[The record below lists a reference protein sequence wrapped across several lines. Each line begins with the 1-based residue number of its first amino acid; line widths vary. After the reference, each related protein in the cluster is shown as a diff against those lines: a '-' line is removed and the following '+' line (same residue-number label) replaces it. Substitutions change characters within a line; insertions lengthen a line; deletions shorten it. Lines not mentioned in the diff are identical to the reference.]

1 MNKTILA
8 AAILAMA
15 AFAGVMIVGDDTDA
29 EDAAPTP
36 VAPNKVVYQIGVYSC
51 EYPIVDGSFTV
62 KDIADFDLEYAGTFK
77 SWKVAETS
85 VTYLSGQTVSITGIT
100 TADGKYVLRADIDQK
115 AYFYVGESKVAT
127 IDNASESTL
136 AFPTNGADAAKIF
149 EKQTVE
155 SGYTFKGW
163 MSGDKL
169 YIVERTVVTPAEGE
183 TPATYTYALK
193 LIKSDGS
200 REAVTDILG
209 MTFTASIQKNYA
221 VIWTVDGTQIAKGDV
236 ASPNT
241 PAAPVKANYNFIG
254 WQIGDKVVI
263 TYNAGLASGADQG
276 YRIDGKTLVEAKF
289 FEGIAADVELKAVFE
304 PIQLTVIFQVGEFT
318 SAQTVLYGA
327 VAMKPELPAGYIAW
341 MLGEKEFDFDTPI
354 TENITIIALEGEPA
368 TVYAVT
374 FEIEGQTPVKLDS
387 ENYKKSI
394 PDTAREGYAFQG
406 WVVKGASQYVDPMTY
421 EITGD
426 ITFVAVYKEVA
437 PPEPEQPKFYQ
448 TPLGQC
454 AIILAVFVVG
464 LVFYGIFTGRINVP
478 KFKISRVEK
487 AEESAVEQV
496 EEEKKP

>member
-1 MNKTILA
+1 MKSSIMNKTILA

-29 EDAAPTP
+29 DTP
-36 VAPNKVVYQIGVYSC
+36 VTPIKVVYQIGVYSF

-62 KDIADFDLEYAGTFK
+62 KDITDFDIEFAGTFK
-77 SWKVAETS
+77 SWKVTENS
-85 VTYLSGQTVSITGIT
+85 VTYLPGQTVSITGIT
-100 TADGKYVLRADIDQK
+100 TADGKYVLKAEIDQK
-115 AYFYVGESKVAT
+115 AYFYVESDKIAE
-127 IDNASESTL
+127 IDNGSAATL
-136 AFPTNGADAAKIF
+136 AFPTSGTAVEKIF
-149 EKQTVE
+149 EKQTVAP
-155 SGYTFKGW
+155 GYTFKGW

-169 YIVERTVVTPAEGE
+169 YIVEQTPVTPA
-183 TPATYTYALK
+183 TDPATYTYALK
-193 LIKSDGS
+193 LIKSNGD

-209 MTFTASIQKNYA
+209 MVFTASVQKNYA
-221 VIWTVDGTQIAKGDV
+221 VVWTVDGTQIAKGDV
-236 ASPNT
+236 ANPSI

-254 WQIGDKVVI
+254 WQIGDEVAI

-276 YRIDGKTLVEAKF
+276 YRVDGKTLAEAKF
-289 FEGIAADVELKAVFE
+289 FERITADVELKAVFE
-304 PIQLTVIFQVGEFT
+304 PIQLAVTFQVGEFT
-318 SAQTVLYGA
+318 STQTVLYGEK
-327 VAMKPELPAGYIAW
+327 AMKPELPAGYIAW

-354 TENITIIALEGEPA
+354 TENITIVALEGEPA

-487 AEESAVEQV
+487 TEEPAVEQV

>member
-1 MNKTILA
+1 MKSSIMNKTILA

-15 AFAGVMIVGDDTDA
+15 AFAGVMVVGDDTDA
-29 EDAAPTP
+29 ADAEQFFVTYA
-36 VAPNKVVYQIGVYSC
+36 
-51 EYPIVDGSFTV
+51 VDGKTIVTLPADADGKVKLLSINVAEDTYKILKANYDLIGWNYFDGTV
-62 KDIADFDLEYAGTFK
+62 TIKYEPEAALTLTKSITLEPAWDLEDDMVAVNFIADDKAVCDEQVVGKETVDGITVPANPSKAGFK
-77 SWKVAETS
+77 FVGWYPSTDAKQTVDNNIVAGKIKAPAES
-85 VTYLSGQTVSITGIT
+85 VTYVAKFVAIYDITFVVEGT
-100 TADGKYVLRADIDQK
+100 TISTISTGDGAI
-115 AYFYVGESKVAT
+115 
-127 IDNASESTL
+127 
-136 AFPTNGADAAKIF
+136 
-149 EKQTVE
+149 
-155 SGYTFKGW
+155 
-163 MSGDKL
+163 
-169 YIVERTVVTPAEGE
+169 
-183 TPATYTYALK
+183 
-193 LIKSDGS
+193 
-200 REAVTDILG
+200 
-209 MTFTASIQKNYA
+209 
-221 VIWTVDGTQIAKGDV
+221 TQIP
-236 ASPNT
+236 S
-241 PAAPVKANYNFIG
+241 APSKAHYNFLG
-254 WQIGDKVVI
+254 WGLDGKVVI
-263 TYNAGLASGADQG
+263 TYNAGLTEKGDDDG
-276 YRIDGKTLVEAKF
+276 YRIDGKDITASKYF
-289 FEGIAADVELKAVFE
+289 DDVQANIQFVAIFE
-304 PIQLTVIFQVGEFT
+304 PVQLTVTFQVGEFVST
-318 SAQTVLYGA
+318 QTVLYGEK
-327 VAMKPELPAGYIAW
+327 AMKPELPAGYIAW

-354 TENITIIALEGEPA
+354 TENITIVALEGEPA

-487 AEESAVEQV
+487 TEEPAVEQV

>member
-29 EDAAPTP
+29 
-36 VAPNKVVYQIGVYSC
+36 
-51 EYPIVDGSFTV
+51 
-62 KDIADFDLEYAGTFK
+62 ADTEQYL
-77 SWKVAETS
+77 
-85 VTYLSGQTVSITGIT
+85 VTY
-100 TADGKYVLRADIDQK
+100 TADGKTIVTLPADADGKITLLSGETLGNAPYNVSKRGYALDGWNYFDGTATIKYDAGREITLSKSITLEAAWILDSDKFVAINFIADGKAVDKEQVIEKPTEEGTKITITVPKDPSKTGYKFLGWYESSDSDQK
-115 AYFYVGESKVAT
+115 TVSFEVTEENEAKM
-127 IDNASESTL
+127 
-136 AFPTNGADAAKIF
+136 DAK
-149 EKQTVE
+149 
-155 SGYTFKGW
+155 S
-163 MSGDKL
+163 
-169 YIVERTVVTPAEGE
+169 
-183 TPATYTYALK
+183 ATY
-193 LIKSDGS
+193 
-200 REAVTDILG
+200 
-209 MTFTASIQKNYA
+209 
-221 VIWTVDGTQIAKGDV
+221 IAKFVAVYDITYVVEGTTIRTISTGDGDLTKIP
-236 ASPNT
+236 S
-241 PAAPVKANYNFIG
+241 APSKANYNFLG
-254 WQIGDKVVI
+254 WGIDGKVVI
-263 TYNAGLASGADQG
+263 TYNAGLTEKGDDDG
-276 YRIDGKTLVEAKF
+276 YRIDGKDITASKYF
-289 FEGIAADVELKAVFE
+289 DDVQANIQFVAIFE
-304 PIQLTVIFQVGEFT
+304 PVQLTVTFQVGEFVST
-318 SAQTVLYGA
+318 QTVLYGEK
-327 VAMKPELPAGYIAW
+327 AMKPELPAGYIAW

-354 TENITIIALEGEPA
+354 TENITIVALEGEPA

-487 AEESAVEQV
+487 TEEPAVEQV